1 MKQRAFLATVLLLSA
16 VGAVAAPARAAVPPG
31 SAAPVRA
38 SRTGLIL
45 MPTTPRS
52 HLTLVPANKRAQILW
67 GPASRGPARAGT
79 RVPRARTVALTFDD
93 GPNAQYT
100 PPILDILRKHRVKA
114 TFCVLGDEVG
124 RHPQTTTRIV
134 REGHQLCNHTAG
146 HHDMARLSPA
156 AARTQLLTAQQ
167 QIKKVSGVTPTTF
180 RFPYGSSNPRA
191 RELVQDSELRDLRW
205 TIDTRDWQRPSARAI
220 TARIVNHARP
230 GDVVLMHDGG
240 GDRTGTVKSLDAT
253 IGALKKKG
261 FTFVLA

>member
-1 MKQRAFLATVLLLSA
+1 MRQRAILATVLLISA
-16 VGAVAAPARAAVPPG
+16 VGAVATPARAAVPAGPARAPLSGGPVLLPTAPRPQLTPAPG
-31 SAAPVRA
+31 
-38 SRTGLIL
+38 TQ
-45 MPTTPRS
+45 
-52 HLTLVPANKRAQILW
+52 RAQMMW
-67 GPASRGPARAGT
+67 GPPSRGPARAGT
-79 RVPRARTVALTFDD
+79 RGARTVALTFDD

-114 TFCVLGDEVG
+114 TFCVLGEEVR

-156 AARTQLLTAQQ
+156 AARTQVLTAQL
-167 QIKKVSGVTPTTF
+167 QIKKISGVTPTTF
-180 RFPYGSSNPRA
+180 RFPYGSANPRA
-191 RELVQDSELRDLRW
+191 RKVVAEHKLRDLGW
-205 TIDTRDWQRPSARAI
+205 TIDTRDWQRPSARTI

-240 GDRTGTVKSLDAT
+240 GDRAGTVKSLDAT
-253 IGALKKKG
+253 IGQLKKKG